1 MLNWDGAGASVTTN
15 PGYREKGSKYSVFP
29 VLIVG
34 SESFNTIGFQMSSAR
49 DGKFSIITKVPGR
62 ETASYDDPYG
72 ETGFSSL
79 KFYYGFLCKRP
90 ERIAVIYTVA
100 PE

>member
-1 MLNWDGAGASVTTN
+1 MCIRDRGKQQATN
-15 PGYREKGSKYSVFP
+15 PGYREKGGKYSVFP
-29 VLIVG
+29 ILIVG
-34 SESFNTIGFQMSSAR
+34 SESFNTIGYQTDSAKN
-49 DGKFSIITKVPGR
+49 GKFSIITKVPGR
-62 ETASYDDPYG
+62 DTADRTDPYG

-90 ERIAVIYTVA
+90 ERICVIHTVA